1 MVNSG
6 EHGVIASMVLSPT
19 ISPSPPPTATATLL
33 IASPPEFMEPS
44 TTVIDEVGSPAID
57 DLEELLASS
66 GATSSLVIPSSDEV
80 SITSLRID
88 VWCTYD
94 YPSGSSFYLRWDIS

>member
-1 MVNSG
+1 
-6 EHGVIASMVLSPT
+6 
-19 ISPSPPPTATATLL
+19 
-33 IASPPEFMEPS
+33 
-44 TTVIDEVGSPAID
+44 
-57 DLEELLASS
+57 
-66 GATSSLVIPSSDEV
+66 VIPSSDEV